1 MTIQV
6 SEIGGA
12 YLAIITFPCAASISY
27 NGRGSTERF
36 AIIQALNAM
45 DAANKN

>member
-6 SEIGGA
+6 SKIGVS
-12 YLAIITFPCAASISY
+12 YVAIVSFPCAPSITYS
-27 NGRGSTERF
+27 GQGSTERF

-45 DAANKN
+45 DADDKN